1 MPWKNGRYIP
11 RVSSDTREAFNKTAP
26 TRPIIAG
33 KMPRLE
39 VDGKNLADNLLD
51 ETLLSRLI
59 PASSFTATFLLRV
72 ISKGT
77 FSAANKMRSLFASG
91 FVNSDLIEDGAVTGA
106 KITNPIKISLISGG
120 AAGSHTVSGITI
132 RDELI
137 AVFEQNG
144 TSGILTDLSSE
155 FSIVKADTINNTG
168 GTATSSDKL
177 LVFYLSK

>member
-1 MPWKNGRYIP
+1 MPWRNGRYVP
-11 RVSSDTREAFNKTAP
+11 RVSTDTTAAFQKP
-26 TRPIIAG
+26 SRPVITG
-33 KMPRLE
+33 KMPLLD
-39 VDGKNLADNLLD
+39 VDGNNFKDNLFD
-51 ETLLSRLI
+51 ETLLSRVI
-59 PASSFTATFLLRV
+59 AASTFTPTFLLRV

-120 AAGSHTVSGITI
+120 SAGNHTVSGITI
-132 RDELI
+132 KDELI
-137 AVFEQNG
+137 AVLEQDG
-144 TSGILTDLSSE
+144 TSGVLTDLSSE
-155 FSIVKADTINNTG
+155 FSIVKADTISNTG

>member
-11 RVSSDTREAFNKTAP
+11 RATTDTSKAFQRQP
-26 TRPIIAG
+26 DPIIAG
-33 KMPRLE
+33 KLPLVD
-39 VDGKNLADNLLD
+39 VDGENFADDLFD
-51 ETLLSRLI
+51 ETLLSRVI
-59 PASSFTATFLLRV
+59 AASTFTPTFLLRV

-77 FSAANKMRSLFASG
+77 FSAANKMRSLFATG
-91 FVNSDLIEDGAVTGA
+91 FVNSDLIEDGAITGA

-120 AAGSHTVSGITI
+120 AAGVHTVSGITI
-132 RDELI
+132 RDDLI

-155 FSIVKADTINNTG
+155 FSIAKADTINNTG